1 MRVVGM
7 MLGIGLSLASSG
19 CVVVPAYEREHLS
32 HPTMQ
37 ATVDPL
43 QARSERKLH
52 QSREGASGGDAQAA
66 GGGCGCSN

>member
-1 MRVVGM
+1 MRVVTAG
-7 MLGIGLSLASSG
+7 LLLSLGCLVNG
-19 CVVVPAYEREHLS
+19 CVVVSAYEREHLS

-37 ATVDPL
+37 PTADSL

-52 QSREGASGGDAQAA
+52 QSREGASGGDAEAA

>member
-1 MRVVGM
+1 MRVVTAALLFG
-7 MLGIGLSLASSG
+7 LGVSMNA
-19 CVVVPAYEREHLS
+19 CVVVPAYQREHLS

-37 ATVDPL
+37 PTPDAL

-52 QSREGASGGDAQAA
+52 QSREGASGGDAEAA

>member
-1 MRVVGM
+1 MRVVTAASL
-7 MLGIGLSLASSG
+7 LGLVVWSNG

-37 ATVDPL
+37 PTADAL

-52 QSREGASGGDAQAA
+52 QSREGASGGDAEAA

>member
-1 MRVVGM
+1 MRAVTAALLAG
-7 MLGIGLSLASSG
+7 LGLAMNA

-32 HPTMQ
+32 HPSMQ
-37 ATVDPL
+37 PTPDAL